1 MFEIRPSV
9 DHALR
14 RQLNDEVHTRPPDSL
29 TTPSLVSYLVSMST
43 RESAPTELL
52 DDLLRRFDAGKPAAD
67 TKHFTTMLED
77 VRLRWERHTEYTR
90 YSFVRKGVGR
100 NAFSSAKR
108 AAVPTDWLEKMAGNV
123 FVGVHAWLVSRDDV
137 DGDIEDISADY
148 FDGNILIGSKVA
160 DERATA
166 LTDLR
171 IHSDGFSRLL
181 LINDGMPDAQAGRVL
196 QRLLEIETYRMMA
209 LLALPVAQQLTP
221 GLDAEERELTEI
233 GDILVDAEAHQEQE
247 LLDRLTRLSAG
258 SQNRRMKSSYRF
270 AAADA
275 YYEIVLQRINEL
287 RETRIPGLQTFE
299 EFTTRRLAPAVKTYR
314 AVSKRQQS
322 VLEQMARATKLLST
336 RVDIARQKQNQS
348 LLASVSRRVK
358 AQLRLQATVEGLSAA
373 AVTYYVVG
381 LVGILAGSLAETG
394 VPVNPAIAMGISIPI
409 VAFVAFLGIR
419 RLRKRIS
426 KEDTSEEGENVR
438 RLDSDEIA
446 G

>member
-14 RQLNDEVHTRPPDSL
+14 RALNDEVHTRPPDSL
-29 TTPSLVSYLVSMST
+29 TTPSLVSYLVSMSP
-43 RESAPTELL
+43 REGVPTEML

-90 YSFVRKGVGR
+90 YSFVRPGVGR
-100 NAFSSAKR
+100 NAFSAAKA
-108 AAVPTDWLEKMAGNV
+108 AAVPADWLDKMAGQI
-123 FVGVHAWLVSRDDV
+123 FVGVHAWLVSRDEVDDDV
-137 DGDIEDISADY
+137 ENLSADY

-160 DERATA
+160 DDRATA

-181 LINDGMPDAQAGRVL
+181 LINDGMPEAQAGRVL
-196 QRLLEIETYRMMA
+196 QRLLEIETYRMMT

-221 GLDAEERELTEI
+221 GLDADERELTAI

-419 RLRKRIS
+419 RLRRTIS
-426 KEDTSEEGENVR
+426 KEDVAEDVTNGGP
-438 RLDSDEIA
+438 I